1 MGDGIS
7 HPVMAEWVI
16 GGGTCLLTPQRL
28 QSVLSDS
35 RALHMSSSG
44 SPPEGKGRGPG
55 CGSGQAAMHLYLLP
69 YYENKNPVAVTGIL
83 TQVT

>member
-7 HPVMAEWVI
+7 HPVMAESVI

-35 RALHMSSSG
+35 RALNMSPGVSSRG
-44 SPPEGKGRGPG
+44 EGPG
-55 CGSGQAAMHLYLLP
+55 PEVWGGQAVMHLYLPP
-69 YYENKNPVAVTGIL
+69 YRESQSPEQLLGIL